1 MTTSLILN
9 VIGPDRPGLVNAIAD
24 RATAAGANWLESRL
38 ANLAGQFAGIIH
50 LQVPD
55 EHADALTHALQALE
69 TQGLRVAVT
78 QAQSAAA
85 DPAAR
90 TLELDLVGQDHPG
103 IVKEIS
109 HVLFSRGISIDELAT
124 ECVEGS
130 MSGGTLFR
138 ATARLHVPASV
149 STASLRETLESLADD
164 LMVDVELDS
173 PSGA

>member
-55 EHADALTHALQALE
+55 DQAEPLTKALHALQ
-69 TQGLRVAVT
+69 THGLRIAVT
-78 QAQSAAA
+78 HAQSAAE

-90 TLELDLVGQDHPG
+90 TLQLDLVGQDHPG

-109 HVLFSRGISIDELAT
+109 HVLFSRGVSIDELAT

-138 ATARLHVPASV
+138 ATARLRVPASV
-149 STASLRETLESLADD
+149 TTEALRDVLESLADD

-173 PSGA
+173 PAGA

>member
-55 EHADALTHALQALE
+55 EHTETLTKALHALQ
-69 TQGLRVAVT
+69 THGLQISVT
-78 QAQSAAA
+78 HAQSAAA
-85 DPAAR
+85 DPGAR
-90 TLELDLVGQDHPG
+90 VLQLDLVGQDHPG

-109 HVLFSRGISIDELAT
+109 HVLFTRGISIDELAT

-149 STASLRETLESLADD
+149 STDALREVLESLADD

-173 PSGA
+173 PPGA

>member
-55 EHADALTHALQALE
+55 EHTEALTKALHALQ
-69 TQGLRVAVT
+69 THGLQISVT
-78 QAQSAAA
+78 HAQSAAA
-85 DPAAR
+85 DPGAR
-90 TLELDLVGQDHPG
+90 ALQLDLVGQDHPG

-109 HVLFSRGISIDELAT
+109 HVLYTRGISIDELAT

-149 STASLRETLESLADD
+149 STDALREVLESLADD

-173 PSGA
+173 PPGA

>member
-24 RATAAGANWLESRL
+24 RASTAGANWLESRL

-55 EHADALTHALQALE
+55 EHADALTQALQAME
-69 TQGLRVAVT
+69 TQGLRIAVT
-78 QAQSAAA
+78 RAQSAAA

-90 TLELDLVGQDHPG
+90 ALQLDLVGQDHPG
-103 IVKEIS
+103 IVREIS

-149 STASLRETLESLADD
+149 STESLRETLESLADD

>member
-55 EHADALTHALQALE
+55 EHTEALTKALHALE
-69 TQGLRVAVT
+69 TRGLQISVT
-78 QAQSAAA
+78 HAQSAAT
-85 DPAAR
+85 DPGAR
-90 TLELDLVGQDHPG
+90 ALQLDLVGQDHPG

-109 HVLFSRGISIDELAT
+109 HVLFTRGISIDELAT

-149 STASLRETLESLADD
+149 STDALREVLESLADD

-173 PSGA
+173 PPGA

>member
-24 RATAAGANWLESRL
+24 RASASGANWLESRL

-55 EHADALTHALQALE
+55 EHADALSQALQALE
-69 TQGLRVAVT
+69 TQGLRIAVT
-78 QAQSAAA
+78 RAQSAAA

-90 TLELDLVGQDHPG
+90 TLQLDLIGQDHPG

-124 ECVEGS
+124 QCVEGS
-130 MSGGTLFR
+130 MSGGTLFH

-149 STASLRETLESLADD
+149 STESLRETLESLADD